1 MRRNDPEPA
10 EADEVLA
17 DDLGAE
23 YEFRGDVLEDEL
35 ETARREAAAHLD
47 TAQRIQADFDNYRK
61 RTAREQEEVCGRAV
75 RQLVSNLLPVV
86 DNLERAL
93 AHAPEDDPLG
103 DGVKMVLQQLV
114 DVFAKEGV
122 ERIDALNE
130 PFDPN
135 EHQAVG
141 RAERTDVAE
150 DTCVAVYQPGYRM
163 QGRVLRPASVVV
175 SCGGPARQE

>member
-1 MRRNDPEPA
+1 
-10 EADEVLA
+10 L
-17 DDLGAE
+17 
-23 YEFRGDVLEDEL
+23 RGDQLEGDL

-47 TAQRIQADFDNYRK
+47 TAQRLQADFDNYRK
-61 RTAREQEEVCGRAV
+61 RVAREQEEASTRSA
-75 RQLVSNLLPVV
+75 RQLVLNLLPVV

-103 DGVKMVLQQLV
+103 EGVRMVLQQV
-114 DVFAKEGV
+114 YDVFEKQGI
-122 ERIDALNE
+122 ERIDALDQ

-141 RAERTDVAE
+141 RAERPDVPE

-163 QGRVLRPASVVV
+163 QGKVLRSASVVV